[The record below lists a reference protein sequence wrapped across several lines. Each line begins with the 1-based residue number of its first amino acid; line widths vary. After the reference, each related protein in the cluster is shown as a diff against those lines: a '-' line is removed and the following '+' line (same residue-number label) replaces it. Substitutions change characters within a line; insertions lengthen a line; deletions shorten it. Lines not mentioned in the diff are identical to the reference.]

1 VWSRG
6 KLGDF
11 SEIKVVVIPAAGLS
25 IGPANVLSV
34 AEEHPPL
41 GVRDP
46 KLKIV
51 IKYVTA
57 GKYSL

>member
-51 IKYVTA
+51 IN
-57 GKYSL
+57 LRNCW